1 MSMKKL
7 ISLLAVVAMLA
18 LSPRLGLA
26 QTTDPV
32 ALVQANFAALNRGDV
47 EAALAMF
54 ADDATLSSATG
65 SATGKEQIR
74 RKLQADVAIHVQL
87 TASNVRA
94 TGDQVTYTFS
104 VSNDQFRNLGIDA
117 VEGEGTVTI
126 RGGKIT
132 QLSSTPSAASRARI
146 QQAMAAAPRT
156 MPSAG
161 AGTVPL
167 AVLLLTLGG
176 LAVLAGAGMRVRRRL

>member
-1 MSMKKL
+1 MKKL
-7 ISLLAVVAMLA
+7 IWLVAVMATLA
-18 LSPRLGLA
+18 LPSRIVLA
-26 QTTDPV
+26 QTTDPL
-32 ALVQANFAALNRGDV
+32 AIVQANFAALNRGDV

-74 RKLQADVAIHVQL
+74 RKVQADVAIHVQL
-87 TASNVRA
+87 NASNLRV

-104 VSNDQFRNLGIDA
+104 VSNDQFRSLGIDA

-156 MPSAG
+156 MPSTG
-161 AGTVPL
+161 AADVSL
-167 AVLLLTLGG
+167 AVLLLALGG
-176 LAVLAGAGMRVRRRL
+176 LAVLAGAGVRVRRRV